1 MKRILSIVVLA
12 LSLCISLAAQTRV
25 SGVVLSAED
34 GSPVS
39 GAFVTVT
46 GNQSVYATTDANG
59 KFVLNS
65 VPAGAKTLDISVLGM
80 EPKTATIAPDM
91 IVELQAD
98 KELLDEVMVVAYGT
112 AKKGTYTGAATMI
125 KQEKIKDVP
134 TASFQNALMGKV
146 AGLQI
151 NNTTGQVGSFG
162 QVRVRGTGSINAS
175 NEPLYVIDGVPV
187 INENVT
193 QLSCVSNDVMSTLN
207 PSDIESITVLKD
219 AAASSLY
226 GSRAA
231 NGVIVIQTKRG
242 KSGKPVITFKAN
254 LGISPAWATENWTPA
269 SYTEQKELMYEM
281 RYNQYLKNG
290 KTAEYAA
297 TEAQKIVDNT
307 LTALED
313 PRGEFNWEK
322 ALFRN
327 AVYQNYD
334 INVSGATDKTS
345 YYTSVSYSDEEG
357 RSMNNDFSRLSG
369 RANITQKIGKIFEA
383 STNMAVTY
391 SEKSGFND
399 TDNGTLNYFQM
410 SRNRLFPCYYP
421 YDEDGKLKKIRWNN
435 TPYNILW
442 YDDYWSNSSK
452 TLKVSAIES
461 LQANIIPEILSAKTT
476 FSYDNYNIRDYSWY
490 GPTHFY
496 RSSKGGQVD
505 SYVTNKT
512 TLVSSSTLNYT
523 QMFGDHSIS
532 ALVGFEA
539 ESNHTDYTRATGT
552 NLPNDIVRTVA
563 AAGTLDANAYTWG
576 NTMVSVLSK
585 AEYSYASRYF
595 LSGSFRRDGSSKLGP
610 STRWGNFWSV
620 SGSWKIS
627 NEEFMKNVSWVNDL
641 RLRAS
646 YGTNGTLPSS
656 NYAWIPTYS
665 YDNTYKGSAGGYID
679 GTANEN
685 LTWETSYTWNLA
697 VESALFNNRLHATA
711 EFFTRDSKGLILP
724 VQTSRVT
731 GFTTVLQNVGQIRN
745 RGVELSLD
753 GDIIRTHD
761 WTWNLGAT
769 VSMVKG
775 TVMKLYNGEDII
787 WYDPTGG
794 DDNSKFIYR
803 EGESTYAFYGNE
815 WAGVESATGKAM
827 WYINPKDG
835 EKYTADAEVNGRPV
849 TYSRNKSNE
858 VIMGCAEPKAYG
870 GINSSLSW
878 KNLSLD
884 LGFTYSLGGQTY
896 DALEVYCADDGLYRV
911 YMQTKYYYDNR
922 WTPEHTDAVYP
933 IRVYDAV
940 TAKGY
945 QSRKLHPGDYLR
957 LKNASLSYT
966 LPKGALSKAN
976 ISNMRV
982 FATGTN
988 VFTWS
993 AFGLYDP
1000 ERNIYGTT
1008 SWAIPQCKTYTVGV
1022 ELTF

>member
-1 MKRILSIVVLA
+1 MKRLLTLIA
-12 LSLCISLAAQTRV
+12 LMLCIGISAFAQTKV

-46 GNQSVYATTDANG
+46 GNPSVYATTDSQG
-59 KFVLNS
+59 RFTLGS
-65 VPAGAKTLDISVLGM
+65 VPSSAKTVDVSMLGM
-80 EPKTATIAPDM
+80 TSKTQVISPDM
-91 IVELQAD
+91 IVELASD

-112 AKKGTYTGAATMI
+112 AKKGTYTGAATMVR
-125 KQEKIKDVP
+125 QDKIKDIP
-134 TASFQNALMGKV
+134 STTFQNALMGKV

-151 NNTTGQVGSFG
+151 NNTSGQVGSFG

-193 QLSCVSNDVMSTLN
+193 QLSSVSNNVMSTLN
-207 PSDIESITVLKD
+207 PADIESITVLKD

-231 NGVIVIQTKRG
+231 NGVIMIQTKRG
-242 KSGKPVITFKAN
+242 KMGRPVITFKAN
-254 LGISPAWATENWTPA
+254 VGISPSWATENWTPA

-281 RYNQYLKNG
+281 RYNQYIQNG
-290 KTAEYAA
+290 KTADYAA

-313 PRGEFNWEK
+313 PRGEFDWEK
-322 ALFRN
+322 ALFRT

-345 YYTSVSYSDEEG
+345 YYTSLSYNKEEG
-357 RSMNNDFSRLSG
+357 RVSKNDFSRISG
-369 RANITQKIGKIFEA
+369 RANVTQKIGKLFEA
-383 STNMAVTY
+383 STNMAITY
-391 SEKSGFND
+391 TEKSGFND
-399 TDNGTLNYFQM
+399 TDNGTLNYFQQ
-410 SRNRLFPCYYP
+410 SRNRLYACYYP
-421 YDEDGKLKKIRWNN
+421 YDEDGNLKQVRWNN
-435 TPYNILW
+435 TPYNVLW
-442 YDDYWSNSSK
+442 YDDYWTNSSK
-452 TLKVSAIES
+452 TLKVSAIET
-461 LQANIIPEILSAKTT
+461 LQANLIKDVLTAKTT

-512 TLVSSSTLNYT
+512 TIVSSSTINYN
-523 QMFGDHSIS
+523 QMFGEHSIS

-539 ESNHTDYTRATGT
+539 EKNMTDYTRATGT
-552 NLPNDIVRTVA
+552 NLPNDNVRTVA

-576 NTMVSVLSK
+576 NSMVSILSK

-610 STRWGNFWSV
+610 NTRWGNFWSV

-627 NEEFMKNVSWVNDL
+627 NEDFMKSASWINDL

-665 YDNTYKGSAGGYID
+665 YDDTYQGNAGGYID

-685 LTWETSYTWNLA
+685 LTWETSYTWNVAL
-697 VESALFNNRLHATA
+697 ETALFNNRFHMTA
-711 EFFTRDSKGLILP
+711 EFFNRDSKGLILP

-769 VSMVKG
+769 VSMIRGKVI
-775 TVMKLYNGEDII
+775 KLYDGEDII
-787 WYDPTGG
+787 WYDPTGS

-815 WAGVESATGKAM
+815 WAGVDPETGKAM

-835 EKYTADAEVNGRPV
+835 ESYTADAEVNGRPV
-849 TYSRNKSNE
+849 TYSRSKANE
-858 VIMGCAEPKAYG
+858 TIIGCAEPKAYG

-878 KNLSLD
+878 RNWSLD

-896 DALEVYCADDGLYRV
+896 DALEIYNADDGLYRV

-922 WTPEHTDAVYP
+922 WTPTHTDAVYP

-940 TAKGY
+940 SARATRA
-945 QSRKLHPGDYLR
+945 
-957 LKNASLSYT
+957 ASCIPAT
-966 LPKGALSKAN
+966 T
-976 ISNMRV
+976 
-982 FATGTN
+982 FA
-988 VFTWS
+988 
-993 AFGLYDP
+993 
-1000 ERNIYGTT
+1000 
-1008 SWAIPQCKTYTVGV
+1008 
-1022 ELTF
+1022 